1 MKKIVKE
8 YFIGWTVVNVIF
20 WILYWASEKFRKKY
34 WNFCMKLI
42 DKGIE
47 VLDKIEEKIRK
58 K

>member
-1 MKKIVKE
+1 MKAFIKK
-8 YFIGWTVVNVIF
+8 YFIGWTTVNVIF

-34 WNFCMKLI
+34 WGFCMKLT